1 MEVGS
6 PPEVN
11 NPSPWGPVETPPVQE
26 RMFNAPLPAVLL
38 AASMPALYF
47 FQSRAHTYWLE
58 LAFAPIDL
66 NQGRYAGLVTSL
78 FVHGGWAHAA
88 MNAVA
93 ALTFGTPVARMFRG
107 GSGVLVFLALYIVSG
122 VIATLGYGLLHWGSA
137 DPLVGA
143 SGAVFGLIGAATRLL
158 GGRGRVLALTDRGV
172 VTMSIAW
179 MAVNAV
185 LGVIGFAPGVEGAR
199 VAWEAH
205 AFGFLFG
212 VLAIGPLAKWFASPD

>member
-1 MEVGS
+1 
-6 PPEVN
+6 
-11 NPSPWGPVETPPVQE
+11 
-26 RMFNAPLPAVLL
+26 
-38 AASMPALYF
+38 
-47 FQSRAHTYWLE
+47 
-58 LAFAPIDL
+58 
-66 NQGRYAGLVTSL
+66 
-78 FVHGGWAHAA
+78 
-88 MNAVA
+88 
-93 ALTFGTPVARMFRG
+93 MFRG